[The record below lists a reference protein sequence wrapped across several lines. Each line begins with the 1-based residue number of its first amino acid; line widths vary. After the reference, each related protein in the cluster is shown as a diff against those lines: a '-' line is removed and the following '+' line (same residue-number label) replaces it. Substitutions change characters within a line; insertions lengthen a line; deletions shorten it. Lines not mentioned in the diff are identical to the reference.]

1 MLSLS
6 LGSKIKPTGC
16 FCGVQPPSSPWR
28 TVRQQHSYVDTH
40 QNSTVEDKSG
50 LINSRS
56 AKPSVFDLLT
66 SPFTSLKW
74 QMDKCAQRGD
84 FLMHGNVKSLGIC
97 MLSLYQE
104 AAAAKR
110 YTSLLCL
117 NAAALLNT
125 YFVFVSV
132 VWLNFRIRWVFGSL
146 ECIFNNVWQ
155 FKHIFWPHEGSKKSL
170 TYIYSNF
177 LWKCNQMWRLQILF
191 DKFYNLKIFL

>member
-146 ECIFNNVWQ
+146 ESIFNMLGSLNIFSGHTRAVKKVW
-155 FKHIFWPHEGSKKSL
+155 L
-170 TYIYSNF
+170 TFTAISYENAIKCGDCKYF
-177 LWKCNQMWRLQILF
+177 LTSFI
-191 DKFYNLKIFL
+191 I